1 MDFKCF
7 LGLIRVDEP
16 STWCV
21 LSLLLLHHFQVFPSP
36 FTTSIRWQS
45 VSFVILRNETLTHV
59 TVHQGN
65 GKRRLHRMEKFSL
78 SLKRTWN
85 NIIPSWLTQVAWL
98 YLSFLLLILHL
109 FLGLFCCKMGDFGS
123 QRKLLIVLLL
133 RRFEKCSNALENTNV
148 WTVMKHSLNTLI
160 WWHSTPKFI
169 NSQLYL
175 EWEKLTVWWMR
186 RMSGHDRKKEMRTEW
201 LTRSTGQRWKLPS
214 ICQLCIPL
222 HTPRPPFD
230 WLAPFQI

>member
-1 MDFKCF
+1 MNHP
-7 LGLIRVDEP
+7 LG
-16 STWCV
+16 
-21 LSLLLLHHFQVFPSP
+21 VFCHSSSS
-36 FTTSIRWQS
+36 TTSKYFPPLLQPPSVDNLCHLSFLEMKPWHMWLSIR
-45 VSFVILRNETLTHV
+45 
-59 TVHQGN
+59 G
-65 GKRRLHRMEKFSL
+65 MERGGCIEWKSL
-78 SLKRTWN
+78 ACLWRTWN

-186 RMSGHDRKKEMRTEW
+186 RMSGHDRKKELRTEW